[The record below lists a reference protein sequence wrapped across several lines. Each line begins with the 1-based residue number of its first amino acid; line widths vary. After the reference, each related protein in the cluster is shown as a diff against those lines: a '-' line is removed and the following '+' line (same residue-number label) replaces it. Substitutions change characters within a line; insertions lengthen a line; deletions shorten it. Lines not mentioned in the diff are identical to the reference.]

1 MSLQDSVSPA
11 GHRAGFQGWKP
22 SAFKIWS
29 QKYLDFLGP
38 CKTHDLASS
47 RPAQNEEEEAPASRS
62 PLGGIVMGLAGRI
75 MLLRVDFSS
84 L

>member
-22 SAFKIWS
+22 SAFKVWS
-29 QKYLDFLGP
+29 QKHLDFLGP

-47 RPAQNEEEEAPASRS
+47 SPAQNEEEVALATRS
-62 PLGGIVMGLAGRI
+62 PVGSIVRGLAV
-75 MLLRVDFSS
+75 LLRVGFEC